1 MMIFFFFFS
10 PDDFSGLSL
19 FPFILRS
26 GTKYSVA
33 VFGMFDGGESLPLAG
48 EEKTTLKDEPESPHV
63 TLSGKS
69 RQQTS
74 LCAH

>member
-1 MMIFFFFFS
+1 MMIFFFFFF